1 MKTTANI
8 NILEDKLKSGNFY
21 TLAENKPVR
30 NCKGSLWISLLT
42 KSVFILFL
50 SFIII
55 KGFSQTVEI
64 DSTALPMETTALQTD
79 SINVP
84 VQQPIEQIA
93 AEAAQKSQTNYNKT
107 RQIQK
112 QNRVFNQLRNEI
124 QNAENI
130 LKQGIDYAEYT
141 KELAVTRELKDLAI
155 KGILTYESKNLTIR
169 NLTTTSILLTE
180 LKNRTENQ
188 LDKIRENNQ

>member
-8 NILEDKLKSGNFY
+8 NILEDKLKARNFY
-21 TLAENKPVR
+21 KMAENKPVKS
-30 NCKGSLWISLLT
+30 CKGFLWLSLLT

-64 DSTALPMETTALQTD
+64 DSTALPID

-93 AEAAQKSQTNYNKT
+93 AEAAQKSQTNYNKA
-107 RQIQK
+107 RQIQR

-130 LKQGIDYAEYT
+130 LKQGIDYAEFA
-141 KELAVTRELKDLAI
+141 KELQLTKDYKDVALKGLLTTDRE
-155 KGILTYESKNLTIR
+155 NVTIR
-169 NLTTTSILLTE
+169 NLTT
-180 LKNRTENQ
+180 
-188 LDKIRENNQ
+188 

>member
-42 KSVFILFL
+42 KSVFFLFL
-50 SFIII
+50 SFIIT

-64 DSTALPMETTALQTD
+64 DSTALQTD

>member
-8 NILEDKLKSGNFY
+8 NILEDKLKARNFY
-21 TLAENKPVR
+21 KMAENKPVKS
-30 NCKGSLWISLLT
+30 CKGFLWLSLLT

-55 KGFSQTVEI
+55 KGFSQTVET
-64 DSTALPMETTALQTD
+64 DSTALQND

-84 VQQPIEQIA
+84 VKQTIEQIA
-93 AEAAQKSQTNYNKT
+93 AEAAQKSQTNYNKA

-141 KELAVTRELKDLAI
+141 EELAVTRELKAVAI

-188 LDKIRENNQ
+188 LEKIRENNQLLTDCFP